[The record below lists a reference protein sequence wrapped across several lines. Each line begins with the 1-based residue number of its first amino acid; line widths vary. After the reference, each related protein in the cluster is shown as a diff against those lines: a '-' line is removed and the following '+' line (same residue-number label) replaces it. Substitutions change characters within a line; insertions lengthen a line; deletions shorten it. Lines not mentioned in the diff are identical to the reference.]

1 MARRDYLRNLNSP
14 QHTPHSEPLPGRED
28 EMVLNSTGGFVF
40 PVTDWVRLERF
51 LVLGAAGGS
60 FYASERKLARENADV
75 VERCLKANGERTV
88 NTIVAISQSGR
99 APSNDEALFALAVAI
114 SKGDV
119 TTRRYAAAVLPQVA
133 RTGTH
138 LFHFVDYAQSM
149 RDWGRILKWA
159 VRNWYDSQDVDKV
172 AFQAVKYVA
181 RDGWSHR
188 DLLNQSSPVV
198 EGDVLRNSLYDY
210 IARKD
215 GDGLDGR
222 RKYPQWVYLAE
233 EAKTA
238 GEKRLVEMIHEHRL
252 PMEVIPSEK
261 RTNAVYAAMIGA
273 GGMTWLVRNLGTL
286 TARGILKPLSPELT
300 QVSERLTN
308 QVALQKARVH
318 PISILKALQVYQNGH
333 GERGRQT
340 WMPVSEVTDALDEA
354 FHRAFGAVEP
364 AGKRFLLALDVSGS
378 MKYNHVAGMAGME
391 CRAASAAMALVT
403 HRTEPTTHVMGF
415 SHDFVAINI
424 GARDRL
430 DTVIGKITGLPFAD
444 TRIATPMEW
453 ALREK
458 IGVDVFVIYTD
469 GEINA
474 GPHPSAA
481 LQAYRD
487 QMGIPA
493 KLVVVDFYSNGHSI
507 ADPKDAGSM
516 NVIGFDTTAPMVISD
531 FAKQGFGAE

>member
-1 MARRDYLRNLNSP
+1 MARNDYLRNLNSP
-14 QHTPHSEPLPGRED
+14 QHTPHSEPLPGRD
-28 EMVLNSTGGFVF
+28 SEMVLNSTGGFVF

-75 VERCLKANGERTV
+75 VERCLNTDGERV
-88 NTIVAISQSGR
+88 VDTIVTISEAGR

-114 SKGDV
+114 TKGDPA
-119 TTRRYAAAVLPQVA
+119 TRKYAAKMLPRVA
-133 RTGTH
+133 RIATH

-149 RDWGRILKWA
+149 RGWGRVLKWA
-159 VRNWYDSQDVDKV
+159 VRNWYDSQDVNKI
-172 AFQAVKYVA
+172 AFQAVKYVS

-198 EGDVLRNSLYDY
+198 DGDTLRSSLYDY
-210 IARKD
+210 MARKD
-215 GDGLDGR
+215 GAGLDGR
-222 RKYPQWVYLAE
+222 RKYPQWVHLAE

-238 GEKRLVEMIHEHRL
+238 NEKRLVEMVHDHRL
-252 PMEVIPSEK
+252 PMEVIPSER
-261 RTNAVYAAMIGA
+261 RTNAVYAAMIEA

-300 QVSERLTN
+300 QVQERLTN

-333 GERGRQT
+333 GEKGGQT
-340 WMPVSEVTDALDEA
+340 WLPSPKVIDALD
-354 FHRAFGAVEP
+354 RAFYVSFDAVEP
-364 AGKRFLLALDVSGS
+364 AGKRFLLALDISGS
-378 MKYNHVAGMAGME
+378 MTYNRVAGMAGME
-391 CRAASAAMALVT
+391 CRGASAAMALVT

-415 SHDFVAINI
+415 SHDFVAIDI
-424 GARDRL
+424 GASDRL
-430 DTVIGKITGLPFAD
+430 DTVIRKITSRKFGE

-458 IGVDVFVIYTD
+458 IDVDVFVIYTD

-481 LQAYRD
+481 LDAYR
-487 QMGIPA
+487 QGMGIGA
-493 KLVVVDFYSNGHSI
+493 KLVVCDMYSNGHSI
-507 ADPKDAGSM
+507 ADPKDAGSI
-516 NVIGFDTTAPMVISD
+516 NIIGFDTTAPMVISD
-531 FAKQGFGAE
+531 FAKQGGGGE